1 MPISI
6 RIPGPKKGYKKLLFL
21 LALAGALT
29 LSSFA
34 ADKNKPKAKKNKK
47 SAKTEQCCTES
58 CNTKCTPKPGYCKM

>member
-1 MPISI
+1 M
-6 RIPGPKKGYKKLLFL
+6 KKVFL

-47 SAKTEQCCTES
+47 SVKTEQCCTES
-58 CNTKCTPKPGYCKM
+58 CDTKCTPKPGCCKM

>member
-1 MPISI
+1 M
-6 RIPGPKKGYKKLLFL
+6 KKVFL

-47 SAKTEQCCTES
+47 SAKTEQCSTQPCD
-58 CNTKCTPKPGYCKM
+58 TKCTPKPGCCKM